1 VVADILWKVPLAVAV
16 LAVYYGVIGVAIA
29 SLTDRRIVAG
39 AAVIGLFLLT
49 SITSGILVGDVG
61 FNDGSAAALINV
73 LALPLY
79 LRDVIFLGHV
89 DPTSPLGGVAGGGW
103 LALAVYV
110 GVLLTAAV
118 VLLQR
123 YRWVER

>member
-1 VVADILWKVPLAVAV
+1 MPVAV
-16 LAVYYGVIGVAIA
+16 LVLAIYYAVIGVAIA

-39 AAVIGLFLLT
+39 AAVIGLFLVT
-49 SITSGILVGDVG
+49 SISSSVIVGDFRPG
-61 FNDGSAAALINV
+61 HGSAAGLINV

-79 LRDVIFLGHV
+79 LRDLIFLGHI
-89 DPTSPLGGVAGGGW
+89 DPESPLTGVAHGG
-103 LALAVYV
+103 LVRARHLFRRCLLV
-110 GVLLTAAV
+110 GIG